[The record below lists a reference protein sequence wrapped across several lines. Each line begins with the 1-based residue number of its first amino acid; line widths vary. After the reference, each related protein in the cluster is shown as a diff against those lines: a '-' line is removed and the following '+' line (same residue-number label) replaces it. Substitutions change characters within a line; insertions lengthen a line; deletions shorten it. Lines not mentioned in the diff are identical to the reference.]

1 MAYHMLLML
10 SIQVCV
16 TDNKLSIWD
25 VWCVPLYFLSSK
37 GSFLKFICCDQETRI
52 KTFCNLSWRYYKQE
66 SETWYLY
73 RKLLC
78 DRKYIVW
85 SWMIRSIT
93 IEISWRS
100 EVLWVSFEKGLIFV
114 TLHLSGKGA
123 SLMERLGILAI
134 GAQSVFELLLRNL
147 PARLSNPMALLVSN
161 LFNIF
166 RIDTELTFSKLS

>member
-10 SIQVCV
+10 FIQVCI

-37 GSFLKFICCDQETRI
+37 GSFLKLIRCDQETRI
-52 KTFCNLSWRYYKQE
+52 KTFCNLSWRYDKQE

-85 SWMIRSIT
+85 SWIIRSIT

-100 EVLWVSFEKGLIFV
+100 EVLWVSFETFIQRLNFCDFAFIRERGEFD
-114 TLHLSGKGA
+114 GK
-123 SLMERLGILAI
+123 I
-134 GAQSVFELLLRNL
+134 RNL
-147 PARLSNPMALLVSN
+147 SYRCTKCIWAVIKKPPC
-161 LFNIF
+161 
-166 RIDTELTFSKLS
+166 

>member
-1 MAYHMLLML
+1 MIRRPELKPFVICHGGM
-10 SIQVCV
+10 
-16 TDNKLSIWD
+16 TNKS
-25 VWCVPLYFLSSK
+25 
-37 GSFLKFICCDQETRI
+37 LKPD
-52 KTFCNLSWRYYKQE
+52 
-66 SETWYLY
+66 WYLY

-85 SWMIRSIT
+85 SWIIRSIT

-100 EVLWVSFEKGLIFV
+100 EVLWVSFETFIQRLNFCDFNF
-114 TLHLSGKGA
+114 LHLSGKEA
-123 SLMERLGILAI
+123 SLMERLEVLAI

-161 LFNIF
+161 FFNIL